1 MSDDIVATNEDQ
13 QTSSATSDY
22 LNELKGKVEGLE
34 SERVELKGAVEKSN
48 KTLTRLQTAL
58 RDEADGEGGDESD
71 EEKDDRLLKMFREAA
86 EDDRKNGGK
95 GLPLTT
101 RLAEENIQLR
111 KMLREIKTDLGTLKE
126 TQKATSSPEYKYDQ
140 DAFSKIDME
149 VQEGISKIYGE
160 IDQHLYEAVTK
171 DINKEIQR
179 LKKDSPQTWEEIRR
193 NPADIRKMS
202 MYFVEKKIP
211 PRAREMLREEQERAT
226 PMTLG
231 ELKKAF
237 KEADAIKDPRSRAEV
252 RTNIRQKMLELTY
265 KTK

>member
-1 MSDDIVATNEDQ
+1 MTADIVDTNESQ
-13 QTSSATSDY
+13 TNEQTSPATSDY

-48 KTLTRLQTAL
+48 KTLTRLQAAL
-58 RDEADGEGGDESD
+58 RDEEDSEES
-71 EEKDDRLLKMFREAA
+71 EEDKDDRLLKMFREAA

-101 RLAEENIQLR
+101 KLAEENIQLR
-111 KMLREIKTDLGTLKE
+111 KMLRELKTDIGALKE
-126 TQKATSSPEYKYDQ
+126 TQKTTSSPEFKYDQ

-149 VQEGISKIYGE
+149 VQQGISKIYGE
-160 IDQHLYEAVTK
+160 IDQHLYEAVAK
-171 DINKEIQR
+171 DINKEVQR
-179 LKKDSPQTWEEIRR
+179 LKKEQPKIWEEIRR
-193 NPADIRKMS
+193 DTDKLRRMS
-202 MYFVEKKIP
+202 MHFVEMKIP

-226 PMTLG
+226 PMSLG

>member
-1 MSDDIVATNEDQ
+1 MSDDIVATETQ
-13 QTSSATSDY
+13 EQSSPAASDY

-48 KTLTRLQTAL
+48 KTLTRLQAAL
-58 RDEADGEGGDESD
+58 RDEEDSEESD
-71 EEKDDRLLKMFREAA
+71 DEKDDRLLKMFREAA
-86 EDDRKNGGK
+86 EDDKKQGGK

-101 RLAEENIQLR
+101 KLAEENIQLR
-111 KMLREIKTDLGTLKE
+111 KMLRELKTDIGTLKE
-126 TQKATSSPEYKYDQ
+126 TQKATSSPEFKYDQ

-160 IDQHLYEAVTK
+160 IDQHLYEAVSK

-179 LKKDSPQTWEEIRR
+179 LKKDHPQTWEQIRR
-193 NPADIRKMS
+193 NPEYIKRMS
-202 MYFVEKKIP
+202 MHFVEKKIP
-211 PRAREMLREEQERAT
+211 PRAREMLREEQEKST